1 MTFST
6 AALVV
11 GICSLVLA
19 APGAA
24 RTTAPAHGAIV
35 KDCLDNGR
43 LDRHYRSADLAA
55 AAKRLQP
62 DVEQYS
68 SCPGLIAS
76 QRALYVG
83 RAGATGRKA
92 VERDCV
98 AHGALRRRYPA
109 AQLRAALAGLSVDVA
124 DNTQCRGMIS
134 SQLSG
139 WERSLAS

>member
-1 MTFST
+1 MTFRT
-6 AALVV
+6 AALVA

-19 APGAA
+19 AAGSA
-24 RTTAPAHGAIV
+24 RSTAPAGGGIV

-55 AAKRLQP
+55 AASSLQP
-62 DVEQYS
+62 DVERYS
-68 SCPGLIAS
+68 SCPDLIAS

-83 RAGATGRKA
+83 RTGATGRYA
-92 VERDCV
+92 VKRDCV

-109 AQLRAALAGLSVDVA
+109 AQLRAALTALSVDVA
-124 DNTQCRGMIS
+124 DNTQCRGMIA

-139 WERSLAS
+139 WERASAA

>member
-1 MTFST
+1 MTFRA
-6 AALVV
+6 AALVA

-24 RTTAPAHGAIV
+24 RSTPPAGGPIV

-43 LDRHYRSADLAA
+43 LDHHYRSADLAA

-68 SCPGLIAS
+68 SCPNLIAS

-83 RAGATGRKA
+83 RTGASGRKA
-92 VERDCV
+92 VERDCI

-109 AQLRAALAGLSVDVA
+109 AQLRASLAGLSVDVA
-124 DNTQCRGMIS
+124 DNTQCRGMIA

-139 WERSLAS
+139 WERPLAA

>member
-1 MTFST
+1 MTFRI

-11 GICSLVLA
+11 GICSLVPA
-19 APGAA
+19 ARGAA
-24 RTTAPAHGAIV
+24 HATAPAGGAIV

-55 AAKRLQP
+55 AARRLQP
-62 DVEQYS
+62 DVAEYS
-68 SCPGLIAS
+68 SCPDLIAS

-83 RAGATGRKA
+83 RTGAPGRNE

-98 AHGALRRRYPA
+98 GHGALRHRYPA

-124 DNTQCRGMIS
+124 DNTQCRGMIA

-139 WERSLAS
+139 WERPVAA

>member
-1 MTFST
+1 MTVRT
-6 AALVV
+6 ALLACA
-11 GICSLVLA
+11 CSLVLA
-19 APGAA
+19 APAA
-24 RTTAPAHGAIV
+24 AHTTTPAGGAIV

-55 AAKRLQP
+55 AAKRLPP
-62 DVEQYS
+62 DVEEYS

-83 RAGATGRKA
+83 RTGATGRKA

-98 AHGALRRRYPA
+98 AHLALRRRYPP

-124 DNTQCRGMIS
+124 DNTQCRGMIA
-134 SQLSG
+134 SQLSA
-139 WERSLAS
+139 WERPTAA

>member
-1 MTFST
+1 MTFRT
-6 AALVV
+6 LALIA
-11 GICSLVLA
+11 GIGSLVLA
-19 APGAA
+19 APGSAHTA
-24 RTTAPAHGAIV
+24 APAGGAIV

-68 SCPGLIAS
+68 SCPDLIAS

-83 RAGATGRKA
+83 RTGATGPKA
-92 VERDCV
+92 VERDCI
-98 AHGALRRRYPA
+98 AHRALRRRYPA

-124 DNTQCRGMIS
+124 DNTQCRAMIA

-139 WERSLAS
+139 WERPLAS